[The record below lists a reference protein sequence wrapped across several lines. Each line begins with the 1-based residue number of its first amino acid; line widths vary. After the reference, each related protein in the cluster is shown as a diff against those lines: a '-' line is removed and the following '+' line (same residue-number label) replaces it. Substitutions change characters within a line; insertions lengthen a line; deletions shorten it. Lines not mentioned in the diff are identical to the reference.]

1 MAFHGKVALV
11 TGAASGMGRLAVQRL
26 AATGASVAALDVDE
40 EGLRQTASGFQTIR
54 NWAVDVSNAQAV
66 DAAVGEAERELGPI
80 DRVVHAAAIMPT
92 ALLLEQ
98 DRDTIHRIMEVNYGG
113 TVNLTRATLP
123 GMVERG
129 AGDFVLFASLAGWVP
144 APHFGAYNASKFAVV
159 AFADVLRQE
168 CRRTGVRFACVCPP
182 PVETPLLAQAT
193 SNPKFL
199 QRMRPL
205 PPSQVLDAL
214 ETALERGR
222 FWVFPGRG
230 TALAWR
236 LRRLLPG
243 PLWRRFLRVEGL

>member
-1 MAFHGKVALV
+1 
-11 TGAASGMGRLAVQRL
+11 
-26 AATGASVAALDVDE
+26 
-40 EGLRQTASGFQTIR
+40 
-54 NWAVDVSNAQAV
+54 
-66 DAAVGEAERELGPI
+66 
-80 DRVVHAAAIMPT
+80 
-92 ALLLEQ
+92 
-98 DRDTIHRIMEVNYGG
+98 
-113 TVNLTRATLP
+113 
-123 GMVERG
+123 
-129 AGDFVLFASLAGWVP
+129 
-144 APHFGAYNASKFAVV
+144 VV

-168 CRRTGVRFACVCPP
+168 SRRSGVRFACVCPP

-199 QRMRPL
+199 QSLRPL

>member
-11 TGAASGMGRLAVQRL
+11 TGAASGMGRLAAQRL
-26 AATGASVAALDVDE
+26 ASAGASVAALDVDE
-40 EGLRQTASGFQTIR
+40 EGLRQTASGFRTVR
-54 NWAVDVSNAQAV
+54 SWAVDVSNGQALTT
-66 DAAVGEAERELGPI
+66 AVEEAERELGPI
-80 DRVVHAAAIMPT
+80 DRAVHAAAIMPT
-92 ALLLEQ
+92 DLLLDQ
-98 DRDTIHRIMEVNYGG
+98 DRDTIHRVMEVNYGG

-123 GMVERG
+123 RMVERG
-129 AGDFVLFASLAGWVP
+129 AGDLVLFASLAGWVP

-168 CRRTGVRFACVCPP
+168 NRRSGVRFACVCPP

-199 QRMRPL
+199 HRLRPL
-205 PPSQVLDAL
+205 SPDQVLNSV

-230 TALAWR
+230 TTLAWR
-236 LRRLLPG
+236 ARRLLPG
-243 PLWRRFLRVEGL
+243 LLWRRFLRVEGL